1 MSLDRHDSGCL
12 AETKTFSLE
21 HHVNARPQNIS
32 TDKSTKNKRSKN
44 ETNSKKKESKYHGQK
59 LEKTAE
65 WDESRLNEEKRT
77 WVSLVSLAPGT

>member
-44 ETNSKKKESKYHGQK
+44 ETNSKKGVKVSWTKARKNSKM
-59 LEKTAE
+59 
-65 WDESRLNEEKRT
+65 R
-77 WVSLVSLAPGT
+77 